1 MPQMTLGS
9 SGRMFKSCQPDQRTS
24 SSEHILWVTAPLHV
38 PSTGFELNCAG
49 ARPALVRQ
57 NTRLR
62 SAPHRA
68 AFTAKARL
76 SGRLRASRDEAAT
89 CVAETPP

>member
-38 PSTGFELNCAG
+38 PSTGFGTQLRGRSPGFG
-49 ARPALVRQ
+49 AAKYPV
-57 NTRLR
+57 
-62 SAPHRA
+62 
-68 AFTAKARL
+68 AF
-76 SGRLRASRDEAAT
+76 RASPGGVHCEGANGWAARG
-89 CVAETPP
+89 VQG